1 MARTHEY
8 VNSCGRGML
17 VSSISSV
24 YSTVPNLDVQP
35 TFSND
40 VQSIHPANATVATSF
55 LTIAA
60 ASPYTID
67 TRSVDTLFTNSTMP
81 GHSLST
87 IQFPCFCRL
96 SIPTT
101 PQHSNLTYWF
111 YKGIRL

>member
-17 VSSISSV
+17 VSSISSI
-24 YSTVPNLDVQP
+24 YSTVSNFDVQP
-35 TFSND
+35 TCPSD
-40 VQSIHPANATVATSF
+40 VQSIHSANPTVTTSF
-55 LTIAA
+55 ITIAA

-67 TRSVDTLFTNSTMP
+67 TSSVHTLLTNSTVP

-101 PQHSNLTYWF
+101 PQPSNLTYRC
-111 YKGIRL
+111 YT